1 MNLNEDIKKLCK
13 CPNLWQQAFM
23 GVFDHHGEKKPQSS
37 LESNC
42 GMSPLELF
50 NQVHVSQCV
59 MVHFLHNSL
68 TSNALRWAPTFLIT
82 SPSLPL
88 WDFTVLS
95 FPSLSL
101 LLKLVR
107 NVSGSRLLLLNSRH
121 IIELLQSLSLHYTVF
136 GILSWCWLHV
146 TS

>member
-1 MNLNEDIKKLCK
+1 
-13 CPNLWQQAFM
+13 M

-136 GILSWCWLHV
+136 GILS
-146 TS
+146 